1 MIDPSK
7 KLRFYGQFRWPVDRI
22 LYTQYFMKFEGQ
34 GICLECGAADGVT
47 MSSTKFFEEFMGW
60 KAINIEALPQ
70 AYAKLIANRPISV
83 NINAA
88 LSNEEGE
95 CFIKRNEEDELFSS
109 LSEDGEKVRKT
120 TYKKIIEDYGISKLN
135 LMVLD
140 VEGHEKEALE
150 GMVGS
155 RVLPDILC
163 VEFAHHTSR
172 SLNMSPSYN
181 CIMEMGYKC
190 DFGKKCNLFFKKKQL
205 GE

>member
-22 LYTQYFMKFEGQ
+22 LYTQYFSNFEGQ

-47 MSSTKFFEEFMGW
+47 ISSTKFFEEFMGW
-60 KAINIEALPQ
+60 KSINVEALPE
-70 AYAKLIANRPISV
+70 AYAKLVVNRPNSINV
-83 NINAA
+83 NAA
-88 LSNEEGE
+88 LSNVEGE
-95 CFIKRNEEDELFSS
+95 CFIKRNEEKELLSS
-109 LSEDGEKVRKT
+109 LAEDGEKVRKT
-120 TYKKIIEDYGISKLN
+120 TYRKIIEDYGMSKLD

-155 RVLPDILC
+155 TVLPDVLC

-172 SLNMSPSYN
+172 SLNVSPAYK
-181 CIMEMGYKC
+181 CIMEMGYKY
-190 DFGKKCNLFFKKKQL
+190 DFGKKCNLFFKKK
-205 GE
+205 